1 MTPEAAAR
9 AAEILARARAEK
21 TAIRSLP
28 PDVRPRNLMDAY
40 QIQDKLVGLIDDFP
54 IGWKVGATSETAQR
68 HLRVPGPFCG
78 RMFDKT
84 RKRSEAKFQR
94 AQFLSFCLIEPEFAF
109 RLGSALM
116 PRKAAYGRNE
126 VGSAIASVHPAI
138 EIVDS
143 RYTDWLTVGTPSIIA
158 DNAAHGAFVYGR
170 GITDWQALD
179 LRSQQVQLYRNGQVV
194 ARGFGQAALGD
205 PLNVV
210 VWLANHLSQREER
223 LPAGS
228 FVSTGIVTDVTFAE
242 TGDEFMAEF
251 GPLGRVSVAFGE

>member
-9 AAEILARARAEK
+9 AAEILLRARTEHL
-21 TAIRSLP
+21 AIQSLP
-28 PDVRPRNLMDAY
+28 PDVRPRNLLDAY
-40 QIQDKLVGLIDDFP
+40 QIQGRLVGMIEDYP

-84 RKRSEAKFQR
+84 RKRSEAKFPR

-116 PRKAAYGRNE
+116 PRKAAYGRDE
-126 VGSAIASVHPAI
+126 VSAAIASVHPAI
-138 EIVDS
+138 EVVDS
-143 RYTDWLTVGTPSIIA
+143 RYADWLTVGTPSIVA

-170 GITDWQALD
+170 GITDWQSLD

-223 LPAGS
+223 MPAGS
-228 FVSTGIVTDVTFAE
+228 FISTGIVTDISYAE
-242 TGDEFMAEF
+242 AGDEFMAEF
-251 GPLGRVSVAFGE
+251 GPLGRASVSFTE